1 MKSKRFTA
9 SIQLPPRGKAPE
21 RIRIW
26 RAGENPGNFGQC
38 LFTPKAAADVM
49 AAFVTRGNAGAI
61 DIEHATNRSANP
73 DYDPSKPPP
82 GGGYYSL
89 ELADTPDGPELWC
102 SVRWS
107 DYAIEQIESG
117 SRCYVSP
124 DWQMDSVTR
133 EPLML
138 NKLSLVQ
145 EPGTYS
151 ISMLASRA
159 GASDRSFKMDS
170 DLLKALIADAQKLA
184 DSAESADLKA
194 MGADLAKQLTDA
206 ATKLGV
212 DLTAAP
218 EAPAAQAAADAP
230 PPAPPAKEEEKAVA
244 KIASKGITIADVT
257 AAIREENAKRDLL
270 VAAKNRVGMT
280 AELAN
285 VLASKSLSEVRAIVG
300 ALPMAAG
307 SDIKVKLPAL
317 NATASAP
324 APEAEEKDDDIL
336 KLRRQLGVSAEN
348 AVAAKADAVS
358 GQLGVLSVARLQ
370 EMKAK
375 ARKEAA
381 AKSAQ

>member
-1 MKSKRFTA
+1 
-9 SIQLPPRGKAPE
+9 
-21 RIRIW
+21 
-26 RAGENPGNFGQC
+26 
-38 LFTPKAAADVM
+38 
-49 AAFVTRGNAGAI
+49 
-61 DIEHATNRSANP
+61 
-73 DYDPSKPPP
+73 
-82 GGGYYSL
+82 
-89 ELADTPDGPELWC
+89 
-102 SVRWS
+102 
-107 DYAIEQIESG
+107 
-117 SRCYVSP
+117 
-124 DWQMDSVTR
+124 
-133 EPLML
+133 
-138 NKLSLVQ
+138 
-145 EPGTYS
+145 
-151 ISMLASRA
+151 
-159 GASDRSFKMDS
+159 MDS
-170 DLLKALIADAQKLA
+170 DMLKALIADAQKMA

-280 AELAN
+280 PELAN

-324 APEAEEKDDDIL
+324 AASAPEAEEKDNDIL

-348 AVAAKADAVS
+348 ALAAKADAVS